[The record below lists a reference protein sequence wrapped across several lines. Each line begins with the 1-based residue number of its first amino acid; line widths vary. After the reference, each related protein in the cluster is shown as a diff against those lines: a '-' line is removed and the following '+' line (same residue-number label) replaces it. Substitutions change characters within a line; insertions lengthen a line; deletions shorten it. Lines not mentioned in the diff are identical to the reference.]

1 MKTTHYMRYFLLFAA
16 TLFCLTSCSRH
27 SEHWQT
33 INDMDAIIE
42 ERPDSVLNVLQE
54 IDTDELIGDEER
66 AKHAVLLSMAL
77 DKNYIDKTDFEVLQ
91 PAIDYYEDNG
101 SATDKLRTYYYQ
113 GRIYQNQGNDAS
125 AMMSFVNAIDKG
137 AESNDNLTKARTLVA
152 QSTIYY
158 SLMKWDKVYDVSIE
172 AANYYFELGRINNYI
187 LSLLRC
193 IGGCLQNNNYDK
205 AKELL
210 DKCYQ
215 HIENLPESIVSEI
228 YSYNLLCLSYLD
240 NADAVHQVINEYK
253 EYVAD
258 NKIDYLVIAGAYTDI
273 RAYNEAESTLQKID
287 VSTFKDEYRVLKYYT
302 TLLKIYEHKDDF
314 KSAYDVYNK
323 FNELND
329 SIVLSI
335 FESDTQFIEERYN
348 LEMAKAKE
356 SEAKNKRTIA
366 ILACVVALIGSLLV
380 IFVIHRRL
388 QQSRNKNREL
398 EIEKR
403 YFEWMYM
410 KVLSERDE
418 LNEMLS
424 TTNVKGVTADIIKK
438 RLSVLNTIIV
448 SYVSEKETDVKR
460 ANEELEH
467 LIADREEFINT
478 TRLTLEDNYPHF
490 FAYLRDRGLE
500 EHEIDFCCLYA
511 IGMKGKEVKA
521 YTNLSR
527 HYKDSSEVRHK
538 LGLSESDTNLSNF
551 LQKLLKNAVE

>member
-16 TLFCLTSCSRH
+16 TLFCLTSCNRH
-27 SEHWQT
+27 SEHWAT
-33 INDMDAIIE
+33 ITEMERIIE
-42 ERPDSVLNVLQE
+42 ERPDSVLNVLQT
-54 IDTDELIGDEER
+54 IDTDKLVGDEEP
-66 AKHAVLLSMAL
+66 AKHALLLSMAL
-77 DKNYIDKTDFEVLQ
+77 DKNYIDKTDFEILQ

-113 GRIYQNQGNDAS
+113 GRIYQNAGNNS
-125 AMMSFVNAIDKG
+125 LAMKAFVNAISEGEKSD
-137 AESNDNLTKARTLVA
+137 DMLTKARVYFA
-152 QSTIYY
+152 QATIYY
-158 SLMKWDKVYDVSIE
+158 SLNEFDQYIETNKKAASYFKKEGKYNSYANCLNRIINGYTLKDDAESALPYIDECKHLLGGLSIQRISDFYSSYITYLSNYGTEQEVTEAINQYIFTVPSSKIEWLTIVQAYRKIGNYNKAMSILDKYDVGNNKHDEIKYKALISVVYEKLGKHEE
-172 AANYYFELGRINNYI
+172 A
-187 LSLLRC
+187 LR
-193 IGGCLQNNNYDK
+193 
-205 AKELL
+205 A
-210 DKCYQ
+210 
-215 HIENLPESIVSEI
+215 
-228 YSYNLLCLSYLD
+228 
-240 NADAVHQVINEYK
+240 YK
-253 EYVAD
+253 EYMVVSD
-258 NKIDYLVIAGAYTDI
+258 
-273 RAYNEAESTLQKID
+273 STHFAIMQQD
-287 VSTFKDEYRVLKYYT
+287 T
-302 TLLKIYEHKDDF
+302 
-314 KSAYDVYNK
+314 K
-323 FNELND
+323 F
-329 SIVLSI
+329 VV
-335 FESDTQFIEERYN
+335 ERHN
-348 LEMAKAKE
+348 LEMARAKE
-356 SEAKNKRTIA
+356 TDAKNKRTII

-380 IFVIHRRL
+380 ILVIHRRL

>member
-42 ERPDSVLNVLQE
+42 ERPDSVLNVLQS
-54 IDTDELIGDEER
+54 IDTDELASKEER

-77 DKNYIDKTDFEVLQ
+77 DKNVIDKTDFEVLQ

-101 SATDKLRTYYYQ
+101 PATDKLRTYYYQ
-113 GRIYQNQGNDAS
+113 GRIYQNAGNNS
-125 AMMSFVNAIDKG
+125 LAMKAFVNAISEGEKSD
-137 AESNDNLTKARTLVA
+137 DMLTKARVYFA
-152 QSTIYY
+152 QATIYY
-158 SLMKWDKVYDVSIE
+158 SLNEFDQFIETNKKAATYFKKEGKYNSYANCLNRIINGYTLKDDAESALPYIDECKHLLGGLSIQRISDFYSSYITYLSNYGTEQQVTEAINQYIFIVPSSKIEWLTIVQAYRKIGNYNKAMSILDKYDV
-172 AANYYFELGRINNYI
+172 GNNKHDEIKY
-187 LSLLRC
+187 
-193 IGGCLQNNNYDK
+193 K
-205 AKELL
+205 AL
-210 DKCYQ
+210 
-215 HIENLPESIVSEI
+215 ISIVYEK
-228 YSYNLLCLSYLD
+228 LGKHEEALR
-240 NADAVHQVINEYK
+240 AYK
-253 EYVAD
+253 EYMVVSD
-258 NKIDYLVIAGAYTDI
+258 
-273 RAYNEAESTLQKID
+273 STHFAIMQQD
-287 VSTFKDEYRVLKYYT
+287 T
-302 TLLKIYEHKDDF
+302 
-314 KSAYDVYNK
+314 K
-323 FNELND
+323 F
-329 SIVLSI
+329 VV
-335 FESDTQFIEERYN
+335 ERHN

>member
-42 ERPDSVLNVLQE
+42 ERPDSVLNVLQS
-54 IDTDELIGDEER
+54 IDTDELASKEER
-66 AKHAVLLSMAL
+66 AKHALLLSMAL
-77 DKNYIDKTDFEVLQ
+77 DKNVIDKTDFEVLQ

-113 GRIYQNQGNDAS
+113 GRIYQNAGNNS
-125 AMMSFVNAIDKG
+125 LAMKAFVNAISEGEKSD
-137 AESNDNLTKARTLVA
+137 DMLTKARVYFA
-152 QSTIYY
+152 QATIYY
-158 SLMKWDKVYDVSIE
+158 SLNEFDQYIETNKKAASYFKKEGKYNSYANCLNRIINGYTLKDDAESALPYIDECKHLLGGLSIQRISDFYSSYITYLSNYGTEQQVTEAINQYIFIVPSSKIEWLTIVQAYRKIGNYNKAMSILDKYDVGNNKHDEIKYKALISVVYEKLGKHEE
-172 AANYYFELGRINNYI
+172 A
-187 LSLLRC
+187 LR
-193 IGGCLQNNNYDK
+193 
-205 AKELL
+205 A
-210 DKCYQ
+210 
-215 HIENLPESIVSEI
+215 
-228 YSYNLLCLSYLD
+228 
-240 NADAVHQVINEYK
+240 YK
-253 EYVAD
+253 EYMVVSD
-258 NKIDYLVIAGAYTDI
+258 
-273 RAYNEAESTLQKID
+273 STHFAIMQQD
-287 VSTFKDEYRVLKYYT
+287 T
-302 TLLKIYEHKDDF
+302 
-314 KSAYDVYNK
+314 K
-323 FNELND
+323 F
-329 SIVLSI
+329 VV
-335 FESDTQFIEERYN
+335 ERHN
-348 LEMAKAKE
+348 LEMARAKE
-356 SEAKNKRTIA
+356 TDAKNKRTII
-366 ILACVVALIGSLLV
+366 ILVCVVALIGSLLV
-380 IFVIHRRL
+380 ILVIHRRL

-511 IGMKGKEVKA
+511 IGLKGKEIKA
-521 YTNLSR
+521 YTNLTR
-527 HYKDSSEVRHK
+527 HYKDSSEVRQK

-551 LQKLLKNAVE
+551 LQKLLKEEGE